1 MKCGICC
8 EDRAATD
15 MQELNC
21 KHSFCTQCLSQCAG
35 ILCPAVL
42 CTGTRSSDVIVD
54 EMAGFE
60 GNTTTQI
67 SFGSHTMSVL
77 DLDERQR
84 CEARRG
90 AFACVN
96 VARMR
101 LINCRHR
108 ICYDCFSQKIETD
121 VANRNP
127 PHCPLA
133 RCGNRI
139 SRYEARSLINRST
152 NHTFLCPAT
161 EALLAE
167 RGAEMPA
174 TKDEIIVESYI
185 YGREATNKRIIIP
198 KVCVVA
204 DLINAVLQMQQL
216 VRNRSTS
223 SISIF
228 VRHEMEK
235 GLYKYE
241 KLVAKEL
248 GKRAVKDLNWGDPT
262 YIVVDMDNQL
272 SRQSKR

>member
-1 MKCGICC
+1 MMLYLIFLACII
-8 EDRAATD
+8 RSPTD
-15 MQELNC
+15 A
-21 KHSFCTQCLSQCAG
+21 SDASVCA
-35 ILCPAVL
+35 LPDSLREEVSPS
-42 CTGTRSSDVIVD
+42 GTVESACSTLIPIASHGKYKV
-54 EMAGFE
+54 A
-60 GNTTTQI
+60 
-67 SFGSHTMSVL
+67 FG
-77 DLDERQR
+77 
-84 CEARRG
+84 
-90 AFACVN
+90 
-96 VARMR
+96 
-101 LINCRHR
+101 
-108 ICYDCFSQKIETD
+108 
-121 VANRNP
+121 NP